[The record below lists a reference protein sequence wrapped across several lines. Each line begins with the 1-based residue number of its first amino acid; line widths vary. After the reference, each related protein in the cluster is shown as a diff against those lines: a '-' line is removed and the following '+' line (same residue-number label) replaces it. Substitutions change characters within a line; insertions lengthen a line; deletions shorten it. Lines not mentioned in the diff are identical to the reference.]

1 MRFFEF
7 LRPFVRP
14 LFSDGCT
21 ITLFVVMICD
31 DLRPLRP
38 LCATIRE
45 YKMFWS
51 GRRYRK
57 ERVIPRFFFYFY
69 YLSVV
74 EWAQWAQ
81 IGITSC
87 EYMTYDAP
95 I

>member
-1 MRFFEF
+1 
-7 LRPFVRP
+7 
-14 LFSDGCT
+14 
-21 ITLFVVMICD
+21 
-31 DLRPLRP
+31 
-38 LCATIRE
+38 
-45 YKMFWS
+45 MFWS